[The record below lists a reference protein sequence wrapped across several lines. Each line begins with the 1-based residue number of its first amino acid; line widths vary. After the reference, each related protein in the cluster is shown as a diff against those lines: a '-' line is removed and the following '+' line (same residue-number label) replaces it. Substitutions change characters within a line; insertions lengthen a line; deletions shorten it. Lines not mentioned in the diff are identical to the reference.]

1 LIQRIQ
7 SVYLILAV
15 LLNLSVFF
23 TPMYRHALND
33 PAEWIGITFAGFLT
47 VAMLLSLVS
56 IFMYGNRQN
65 QIKWVKGASYFQ
77 IAALGI
83 AVAILFTLGGFGRF
97 LWMEVVST
105 GLITVSLILLW
116 MAGRRIKKDQEL
128 VDSMDRI
135 R

>member
-1 LIQRIQ
+1 
-7 SVYLILAV
+7 VAV
-15 LLNLSVFF
+15 LLNFSVFF
-23 TPMYRHALND
+23 TPMYRHAFND
-33 PAEWIGITFAGFLT
+33 PSAWIGISFAGFLT
-47 VAMLLSLVS
+47 VAMGLSLVS
-56 IFMYGNRQN
+56 VFLYSNRPT
-65 QIKWVKGASYFQ
+65 QIKWVKAASYFQ

-97 LWMEVVST
+97 LWMEVIST
-105 GLITVSLILLW
+105 GLLVVSFIFLM

>member
-1 LIQRIQ
+1 
-7 SVYLILAV
+7 
-15 LLNLSVFF
+15 
-23 TPMYRHALND
+23 MYRHALND